1 MRSGTLWLAMLN
13 PLLSLAMSIL
23 LLSLVL
29 KRNFFMRME
38 KCGSATNHSSSSK
51 QAKLDWRTGNIGE
64 RKKCSWPNPVAQNTR
79 DPFFCPSNFF
89 LLFNL
94 PLIFPSLIQDATNS
108 ILKAL
113 KSLSFLSE
121 GWTNFRIEWTAF
133 LTKCICHW
141 YQIKILWQTR
151 SYSNPAVGKWNV
163 PHLYKCVCLSK
174 TSQFSSAPKNP
185 KVAFSLL
192 AGPLCFWGLAIM
204 YPVTC
209 VASKCDIGVAC
220 LLLLSLFLHLKR
232 EN

>member
-1 MRSGTLWLAMLN
+1 MILAWLLERALLLRSGTLWLAMLN

-38 KCGSATNHSSSSK
+38 KCGTATNHSSK

-94 PLIFPSLIQDATNS
+94 PLIFPSLIHDATNS

-113 KSLSFLSE
+113 KSLSFLSG
-121 GWTNFRIEWTAF
+121 GWTNFRTEWAAF

-141 YQIKILWQTR
+141 YQIKIL
-151 SYSNPAVGKWNV
+151 
-163 PHLYKCVCLSK
+163 
-174 TSQFSSAPKNP
+174 
-185 KVAFSLL
+185 
-192 AGPLCFWGLAIM
+192 
-204 YPVTC
+204 VT
-209 VASKCDIGVAC
+209 
-220 LLLLSLFLHLKR
+220 
-232 EN
+232 N